1 MLLLRLWNYI
11 RGYVIIIVEGY
22 FLEKFV
28 NICTKRQIYLWDIKK
43 LKNSKISLK
52 ISIKGFKLL
61 RPVARKTRC
70 RVRIVEKRGLPFIAN
85 RYKERKTFVLGL
97 AVFFVLFYIML
108 SFVWTIEITGN
119 EKVETQII
127 LDYLDE
133 IGIRP
138 GVLKYRI
145 DTEKVANSIVI
156 GINQLSWVS
165 VTVKGTK
172 LKVNVAERTE
182 APEIIPKDV
191 PCDVVAAKD
200 GIIESLIVKDGYSL
214 VKEGDTVKEGD
225 VLISGSIPIL
235 NEDSFRVVHAMGEVM
250 ARTWYESKQQIHLN
264 IKEKIRTGNIKNNI
278 TFLFFKKTIPFFYK
292 KVSYEEYDREEIKK
306 VLSIGENL
314 VLPFGIVVE
323 RYYENRIIEG
333 KISIEEAKEAAVDA
347 AYEEIFSLMPEDSQI
362 ADTRINFIEDSDGN
376 VYADVIVECIEN
388 IGIAKKIG
396 GN

>member
-11 RGYVIIIVEGY
+11 KGYVIIIVEGY

-28 NICTKRQIYLWDIKK
+28 NICTKRQIYLWDIRK

-52 ISIKGFKLL
+52 ISIKGFKHL

-70 RVRIVEKRGLPFIAN
+70 RVRIVEKRGLPFIVS

-97 AVFFVLFYIML
+97 AVFVVLFYIML

-119 EKVETQII
+119 ENVETQVII
-127 LDYLDE
+127 DYLDK

-138 GVLKYRI
+138 GILKYRI
-145 DTEKVANSIVI
+145 NTEKVANNVVI

-182 APEIIPKDV
+182 VPEIVPKDI

-200 GIIESLIVKDGYSL
+200 GVIESLIVKDGYSL

-235 NEDSFRVVHAMGEVM
+235 NEDSFRTVHAMGEVM
-250 ARTWYESKQQIHLN
+250 ARTWYESRQQIHLN
-264 IKEKIRTGNIKNNI
+264 VKEKIKTGNTKNNV
-278 TFLFFKKTIPFFYK
+278 TFLFFKKTIPFFHK
-292 KVSYEEYDREEIKK
+292 KVSYEEYDKEEIKK
-306 VLSIGENL
+306 QLSIGENL
-314 VLPFGIVVE
+314 VLPFGIIVE
-323 RYYENRIIEG
+323 RYHENRVVEG
-333 KISIEEAKEAAVDA
+333 KVSIEEAKEAAIDA
-347 AYEEIFSLMPEDSQI
+347 AYEEILSLMPEVSQI
-362 ADTRINFIEDSDGN
+362 KDTRIDFFEDSNGIMYAN
-376 VYADVIVECIEN
+376 VIIECIEN

>member
-61 RPVARKTRC
+61 RPVARKTGC
-70 RVRIVEKRGLPFIAN
+70 RVRIVEKRGLPFIIN
-85 RYKERKTFVLGL
+85 KYKERKTFVFGL
-97 AVFFVLFYIML
+97 AVFIVLFYIMS
-108 SFVWTIEITGN
+108 SFVWTIEIAGN

-127 LDYLDE
+127 MDYLDE
-133 IGIRP
+133 IGVRP

-145 DTEKVANSIVI
+145 NTENVANSIII

-165 VTVKGTK
+165 VAVKGTK
-172 LKVNVAERTE
+172 LKINVAESIE
-182 APEIIPKDV
+182 APKIIPKDI

-200 GIIESLIVKDGYSL
+200 GVIESLIVKDGYSL

-235 NEDSFRVVHAMGEVM
+235 NEDSFRTVHAMGEVM
-250 ARTWYESKQQIHLN
+250 ARTWYESRQQIHLN
-264 IKEKIRTGNIKNNI
+264 IKEEIRTGNKKNNI
-278 TFLFFKKTIPFFYK
+278 TLLFFKKTVPLFHK
-292 KVSYEEYDREEIKK
+292 KVGYEEYDKEEIKK
-306 VLSIGENL
+306 ILSIGENL
-314 VLPFGIVVE
+314 VLPFGFIVE
-323 RYYENRIIEG
+323 RYYENRIVEA
-333 KISIEEAKEAAVDA
+333 KVSIEEAKEAAVDA
-347 AYEEIFSLMPEDSQI
+347 AYEEILDLMPEDSQI
-362 ADTRINFIEDSDGN
+362 KDTKINFLEDSDGN
-376 VYADVIVECIEN
+376 IYADVIIECIEN